1 MTARQYDV
9 VIVGGGPGGTSTALS
24 LLNTDPDLK
33 VALLEKTSFEKKRV
47 GEILKPAAQS
57 LLEHLGVWQEFLEE
71 QYPPAGYIRKIWGR
85 ESAPNNT
92 VLPPTEDHQGW
103 DIDRRAFDNLLF
115 ELANQ
120 KGVHTFANH
129 ELMECEKSANDAWHL
144 KAQGPNQESFNFEA
158 SFLVDAT
165 GQSPFIAPKQGAHR
179 VRFDRLVGV
188 FVIFKNDGL
197 VQDSSVMAETNPHGW
212 WYSILLPDDLTLAA
226 FMTDNDLVGDL
237 ELIKSK
243 KWWDL
248 LRQTQFTYPRV
259 KSCTPISDFCMRIAD
274 SYLLDHVQGDGWVS
288 VGDASARL
296 DPLSGHGMC
305 WAMQSG
311 IYASDAIINR
321 LRGNASDL
329 STYQQHMER
338 EYQNYLLERMQ
349 VYSFETRWAENPFWQ
364 RRHKTER
371 MDPQLKSF
379 LSNGRRNLEETQ
391 NFNFFHGFQ
400 DKLAV

>member
-1 MTARQYDV
+1 MTARQFDV
-9 VIVGGGPGGTSTALS
+9 VIVGGGPGGTSTGLS
-24 LLNTDPDLK
+24 LLKNDPTLK
-33 VALLEKTSFEKKRV
+33 IALLEKTSLEKKRV

-57 LLEHLGVWQEFLEE
+57 LLEHLGIWQEFLEE
-71 QYPPAGYIRKIWGR
+71 QYSPAGSIRKIWGTENDLHQ
-85 ESAPNNT
+85 ES
-92 VLPPTEDHQGW
+92 LPLTEDQGW

-115 ELANQ
+115 KLAGQ
-120 KGVHTFANH
+120 KGVNTFANH
-129 ELMECEKSANDAWHL
+129 ELMECEKNANDCWHL
-144 KAQGPNQESFNFEA
+144 KIQGPNENFFNLETP
-158 SFLVDAT
+158 FLVDAT

-197 VQDSSVMAETNPHGW
+197 AQDSSVMAETNPHGW

-248 LRQTQFTYPRV
+248 LRQSQFTYPRV
-259 KSCTPISDFCMRIAD
+259 KSCVPISDFCMRIAD
-274 SYLLDHVQGDGWVS
+274 SYLLDHLQGDGWVS

-321 LRGNASDL
+321 LKGISFDL
-329 STYQQHMER
+329 TTYQKQMEK

-364 RRHKTER
+364 RRHNTER
-371 MDPQLKSF
+371 MDPTLKLF
-379 LSNGRRNLEETQ
+379 LSKAQLNSEEIQT
-391 NFNFFHGFQ
+391 FNFFHGFQ
-400 DKLAV
+400 DKLTV